1 MRLVLVL
8 PLAALALLL
17 GSCGTE
23 AVTSSSASSS
33 DVPAAAPT
41 TAPEEADGG
50 WTPSPEEVAHEEWL
64 QGGPMATSMPTR
76 TCVSHQPTDEELA
89 ATDPD
94 DPDTTSGSSWTSC
107 FDPGAYQTASACTP
121 PPDLPADGTYICIAL
136 PNLTQRV
143 VDDWNRYADAEDR
156 AGAQQL
162 GLSLEEY
169 REQYPDQHA
178 DGSPVVPVP

>member
-23 AVTSSSASSS
+23 AASSS
-33 DVPAAAPT
+33 SVVSSTGAPT
-41 TAPEEADGG
+41 TAPTGTDVGE
-50 WTPSPEEVAHEEWL
+50 TLSPEEVAHEEWL

-76 TCVSHQPTDEELA
+76 TCTSHQPTDEELA
-89 ATDPD
+89 TTDPD
-94 DPDTTSGSSWTSC
+94 DSEATSGLYWMSC
-107 FDPGAYQTASACTP
+107 FDQDAFQTASPCTP
-121 PPDLPADGTYICIAL
+121 PPDPPADGSYVCVEK

-143 VDDWNRYADAEDR
+143 VDDWNEYAEAEDR

-169 REQYPDQHA
+169 WEQYPDQHA

>member
-8 PLAALALLL
+8 PLAALSLLL

-23 AVTSSSASSS
+23 AATSSPSASASSTS
-33 DVPAAAPT
+33 EPT
-41 TAPEEADGG
+41 TAPGEGEGG
-50 WTPSPEEVAHEEWL
+50 WTSSPEEIARQEWL

-76 TCVSHQPTDEELA
+76 TCTYHQPTGDELA
-89 ATDPD
+89 STDPD
-94 DPDTTSGSSWTSC
+94 DPDAISRLYWMSC
-107 FDPGAYQTASACTP
+107 FDPDAYQTVSACTA
-121 PPDLPADGTYICIAL
+121 PPDLPADGTYICVEK

-143 VDDWNRYADAEDR
+143 VDDWNQYAEAEDR
-156 AGAQQL
+156 ASAEQL

-178 DGSPVVPVP
+178 DGSPVVAVP